1 MFFEEKSRVLVVDD
15 EQAIADTLAAILG
28 QSGYETLAAY
38 SGVMAIEMAR
48 SFRPHVLLTD
58 VAMPGMTG
66 IEAAAK
72 VREILPACKVLLYSA
87 HATTEKVLEAA
98 RAQTQGF
105 ELLAKPAEPAVLLA
119 KLRELT
125 SA

>member
-28 QSGYETLAAY
+28 QSGYETLAGY
-38 SGVMAIEMAR
+38 SGKMAIEMAR

-87 HATTEKVLEAA
+87 HAATEKLLE
-98 RAQTQGF
+98 
-105 ELLAKPAEPAVLLA
+105 
-119 KLRELT
+119 
-125 SA
+125 

>member
-15 EQAIADTLAAILG
+15 EQAIADTLGGDSG
-28 QSGYETLAAY
+28 QSGYETLAGY
-38 SGVMAIEMAR
+38 SGKMAIEMAR

-87 HATTEKVLEAA
+87 HAATEKLLNRLEC
-98 RAQTQGF
+98 RPRDSNCWSNPQTR
-105 ELLAKPAEPAVLLA
+105 LCCLPSCAI
-119 KLRELT
+119 
-125 SA
+125 